1 MVYFNRAII
10 ALHLVALTSSFTPVI
25 KDVRTLSSLKQQQ
38 RTTRTQTR
46 TTRID
51 SPDDIEL
58 DAIVESTM
66 LRNDPLPIEADQGKE
81 IFLAS
86 LETTTPED
94 IAVDMQQE
102 TVATEKK
109 TASDNLMDAPANNLG
124 GGNTSIIGGPLTDDE
139 RTSVISVLAASQEAA
154 IAAEAA
160 MPRELKKRFEFAN
173 GTALV
178 SSPVIIDQIPE
189 IKPAS
194 EIVGEPVT
202 APKMETP
209 SVGRILKFAIPA
221 VGVWLCSPLLS
232 LIDTSAVGLLAGT
245 TQQAALNPAVAVT
258 DYAALLIVSCITTL
272 SVVLW
277 ETEAQYASIWK
288 LTLCRLFFRDSHFIS
303 GLHVHWYYQPSRC
316 GAGIRPRCQRKTNYD
331 KDHDW
336 CNATFDVRWVR
347 PRHNPFCFCSSFV
360 NGNRRERKY

>member
-10 ALHLVALTSSFTPVI
+10 ALHLVALSSSFTPVI
-25 KDVRTLSSLKQQQ
+25 KDVRTLSSKRQ

-51 SPDDIEL
+51 SPDDIDL
-58 DAIVESTM
+58 DAIVESTI
-66 LRNDPLPIEADQGKE
+66 RNDQLPLVEADQGKE

-102 TVATEKK
+102 TVTEKRA
-109 TASDNLMDAPANNLG
+109 TSDNLMDAPANNLG
-124 GGNTSIIGGPLTDDE
+124 GENNNINGRPLTDDE

-160 MPRELKKRFEFAN
+160 MPKELKKQFEFAN

-178 SSPVIIDQIPE
+178 SSPVTIDDIPE

-258 DYAALLIVSCITTL
+258 DYAALLIVSCCITKL
-272 SVVLW
+272 WVVLW
-277 ETEAQYASIWK
+277 QWRRT
-288 LTLCRLFFRDSHFIS
+288 
-303 GLHVHWYYQPSRC
+303 
-316 GAGIRPRCQRKTNYD
+316 
-331 KDHDW
+331 
-336 CNATFDVRWVR
+336 
-347 PRHNPFCFCSSFV
+347 CSSF
-360 NGNRRERKY
+360 

>member
-1 MVYFNRAII
+1 MVYFSRAII
-10 ALHLVALTSSFTPVI
+10 ALHFVALSSSFTPVV

-58 DAIVESTM
+58 DAILEST

-160 MPRELKKRFEFAN
+160 MPRELKKQFEFAN

-194 EIVGEPVT
+194 EIVGKPVT

-258 DYAALLIVSCITTL
+258 DYAALLIVSLHHHTICG
-272 SVVLW
+272 
-277 ETEAQYASIWK
+277 
-288 LTLCRLFFRDSHFIS
+288 HFGKHI
-303 GLHVHWYYQPSRC
+303 Q
-316 GAGIRPRCQRKTNYD
+316 
-331 KDHDW
+331 
-336 CNATFDVRWVR
+336 
-347 PRHNPFCFCSSFV
+347 
-360 NGNRRERKY
+360 